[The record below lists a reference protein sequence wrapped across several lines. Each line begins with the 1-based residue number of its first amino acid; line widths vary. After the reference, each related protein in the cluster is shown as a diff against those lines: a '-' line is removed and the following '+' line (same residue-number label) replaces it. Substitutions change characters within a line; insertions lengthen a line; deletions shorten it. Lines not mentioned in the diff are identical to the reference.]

1 MSSGGEAGEATAGTL
16 QALVTAVV
24 LLRMCRVNAAL
35 TLQLFSS
42 LFYYINS
49 VCFNKVSLP
58 SEDILGIFFN
68 AIVLLLIAIEK
79 LDILV
84 CAINPFESV

>member
-1 MSSGGEAGEATAGTL
+1 MACFQAELSPALAQLMAAGGEAGEAAAAAL

-49 VCFNKVSLP
+49 VCFNKVTSFYF
-58 SEDILGIFFN
+58 IKIT
-68 AIVLLLIAIEK
+68 I
-79 LDILV
+79 
-84 CAINPFESV
+84 